1 MWILSGDLYG
11 IVVPVMA
18 QILSL
23 IGLIYLRKIGAD
35 ESRKLTE
42 TAAKNKAISGEKMKG
57 KKRIFFA
64 EKSGQKEAPEDD
76 ISIDK
81 LHGKIH
87 GHSCSGRAPPK

>member
-1 MWILSGDLYG
+1 MRILSSDLNG

-76 ISIDK
+76 ISSDE
-81 LHGKIH
+81 LHGKINC
-87 GHSCSGRAPPK
+87 HSCSGRAPPK